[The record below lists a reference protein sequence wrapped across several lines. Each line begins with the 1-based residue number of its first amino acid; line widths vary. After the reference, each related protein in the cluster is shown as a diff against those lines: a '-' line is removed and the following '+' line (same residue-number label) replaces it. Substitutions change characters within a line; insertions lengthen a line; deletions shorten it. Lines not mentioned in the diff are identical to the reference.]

1 MLRLWQK
8 QFDETLNFR
17 QNFVQ
22 NSKLSI
28 LRNFEG
34 VSSGQ
39 RWKIQKKEKAK
50 HKTGNFPT
58 KTHESF
64 LTTVFFIFPK
74 GLLSLSPSLLLLSL
88 SLPRSLGPLSLQ
100 PPGYL
105 ICSYSNCSCSGEIAL
120 IHTIPPILSTECT
133 VVNTKSSF
141 VKCILKSCP
150 IYV

>member
-22 NSKLSI
+22 NSKLSV

-34 VSSGQ
+34 VSTGQ

-74 GLLSLSPSLLLLSL
+74 GLLSLSPSLLPLSL
-88 SLPRSLGPLSLQ
+88 SLGPWVLSLFSLSLQ

-120 IHTIPPILSTECT
+120 IHTIPPILGTECT
-133 VVNTKSSF
+133 VVNCT
-141 VKCILKSCP
+141 
-150 IYV
+150 Y